1 MGSENTST
9 EHIES
14 AKVTSQNLL
23 TIPTEV
29 QDLIFPDDIETENK
43 VYCWYFHETKSDN
56 YIYISNHTPRE
67 EKSRTID
74 HTEAHSGSSNRT
86 SIPDVVRNRK
96 DINKGDM
103 LYFFA
108 HDKTK
113 ESENPSVAIFTEDQ
127 MTSKIDSGIE
137 SGSDDDTL
145 FRPYTFTT
153 PGMEEQ
159 DQPDLG
165 DLLDE
170 VE

>member
-1 MGSENTST
+1 MSLR
-9 EHIES
+9 
-14 AKVTSQNLL
+14 VRVRL
-23 TIPTEV
+23 T
-29 QDLIFPDDIETENK
+29 
-43 VYCWYFHETKSDN
+43 
-56 YIYISNHTPRE
+56 
-67 EKSRTID
+67 
-74 HTEAHSGSSNRT
+74 AHA
-86 SIPDVVRNRK
+86 VVRRF
-96 DINKGDM
+96 GYA
-103 LYFFA
+103 LFFA

-113 ESENPSVAIFTEDQ
+113 ESENPSVAFFTEDQ

-137 SGSDDDTL
+137 SGSDDDAL